1 MPDGIN
7 RSTFEQ
13 ASAKIQ
19 RLLLFDE
26 IQEIKRVF
34 MERKRVEVYLVSA
47 LLLGALKMILF
58 G

>member
-26 IQEIKRVF
+26 MQEIKRVF